1 MADRCRPRRPAAAA
15 LLAGLALWAAVL
27 AAPAQ
32 AAPRVAALTP
42 FSANTLAYIGVR
54 PVVIGQTVG
63 QAQYSTRLRGVPVL
77 RLSHPLGPNLE
88 QLAQRN
94 PRLVLTA
101 PAWARGSAGMR
112 KLGMKVRE
120 FEPRSVS
127 AAARDM
133 RSIGRLVGRPAG
145 GRALAAWLNTQ
156 VRRASRG
163 IRRRPSVLL
172 ILGVGRTPY
181 AYLANSWG
189 GDLVRR
195 SGGRLLTGG
204 LRAPGGYAR
213 ISNEFVVARNPDY
226 IIAVPHGNPGDIPRM
241 KRYLQRN
248 AAWRTTKAARRGHI
262 YVSTSAGLLQP
273 TVNPA
278 LTILGLRRVLGT

>member
-1 MADRCRPRRPAAAA
+1 MPRRHRCLA
-15 LLAGLALWAAVL
+15 LVAGVLMGAGLL
-27 AAPAQ
+27 AAPAG

-42 FSANTLAYIGVR
+42 FSANTLAYLGVR

-63 QAQYSTRLRGVPVL
+63 QTQYSTRLSGVPVL
-77 RLSHPLGPNLE
+77 RLSHPFGPNLE

-101 PAWARGSAGMR
+101 PAWTRGSAGMR
-112 KLGMKVRE
+112 KLGMRVRE

-127 AAARDM
+127 QAARDM
-133 RSIGRLVGRPAG
+133 RNIGALVGRAAG
-145 GRALAAWLNTQ
+145 GRMLANWLNKS
-156 VRRASRG
+156 VRQASRG

-226 IIAVPHGNPGDIPRM
+226 IIAVPHGNPGDLARM

-248 AAWRTTKAARRGHI
+248 PTWRSTKAARRGHI